1 MPALGSL
8 TQRLVAVGAAA
19 GIALMAS
26 VPLASGSGSAADPR
40 SPTVTPTTATVLED
54 GATGQPWSG
63 NEATGATA
71 TDTATVSVT
80 DGPVPTGTLTYT
92 FFTNGSCQGSGT
104 SETVTLVAGL
114 PPDATTTE
122 PLGAGA
128 YSYDAVYN
136 GDDNDSPSAVS
147 ACAPFTV
154 DPTPTHVTNV
164 VFSTQTGTAWSGTET
179 AGGKADDTA
188 ILSGAVPGFVP
199 TGTLTYSYFANGTC
213 GGTPVWTDTVNLT
226 ATGDIPNSNET
237 EALGA
242 GTYSFDALY
251 DGDQN
256 YAPSAV
262 SACDAFVVT
271 PITDLGPTLDP
282 SGSTVGSGNS
292 GGASGSPGGDAG
304 TQGESG
310 VATTGPTPAVATVS
324 PSDAASPTSVA
335 AVATTPAG
343 SEAKSALAWT
353 GANIGVTASIALGL
367 LVLGSMLV
375 AASRRRRDETG

>member
-40 SPTVTPTTATVLED
+40 SPTVTPTTATVLKD

-92 FFTNGSCQGSGT
+92 FFPNGSCQGSGT
-104 SETVTLVAGL
+104 PETVTLVAGV

-136 GDDNDSPSAVS
+136 GDGNDSPSAVS

-164 VFSTQTGTAWSGTET
+164 VFSTQTGTAWSGTKT
-179 AGGKADDTA
+179 AGAKADDTA
-188 ILSGAVPGFVP
+188 SLSGAVPGFVP
-199 TGTLTYSYFANGTC
+199 TGTVTYSYFANGT
-213 GGTPVWTDTVNLT
+213 
-226 ATGDIPNSNET
+226 
-237 EALGA
+237 
-242 GTYSFDALY
+242 
-251 DGDQN
+251 
-256 YAPSAV
+256 
-262 SACDAFVVT
+262 
-271 PITDLGPTLDP
+271 
-282 SGSTVGSGNS
+282 
-292 GGASGSPGGDAG
+292 
-304 TQGESG
+304 
-310 VATTGPTPAVATVS
+310 
-324 PSDAASPTSVA
+324 
-335 AVATTPAG
+335 
-343 SEAKSALAWT
+343 
-353 GANIGVTASIALGL
+353 
-367 LVLGSMLV
+367 
-375 AASRRRRDETG
+375 

>member
-1 MPALGSL
+1 MPAFGTR
-8 TQRLVAVGAAA
+8 TQRFVAFGAAA
-19 GIALMAS
+19 GVALIAS
-26 VPLASGSGSAADPR
+26 VPPVSGAASAADPR
-40 SPTVTPTTATVLED
+40 ARIVTPTTNTVLKD
-54 GATGQPWSG
+54 RATGQRWSG
-63 NEATGATA
+63 NETTGAA
-71 TDTATVSVT
+71 AYDTATVTGTAGV
-80 DGPVPTGTLTYT
+80 VPTGTVTYT
-92 FFTNGSCQGSGT
+92 FFHNGSCQGSGST
-104 SETVTLVAGL
+104 ETVTLADGV
-114 PPDATTTE
+114 PPDATSTE
-122 PLGAGA
+122 ALGAGG

-199 TGTLTYSYFANGTC
+199 TGTLTYSYFANRTC

-251 DGDQN
+251 NGDQN

-310 VATTGPTPAVATVS
+310 VATTGPTPAAATVS

-343 SEAKSALAWT
+343 PEAKSALAWT

>member
-19 GIALMAS
+19 GIAVMAS

-104 SETVTLVAGL
+104 SETVTLVAGV

-136 GDDNDSPSAVS
+136 GDGNDSPSAVS

-164 VFSTQTGTAWSGTET
+164 VFSTQTGTAWSGTKT
-179 AGGKADDTA
+179 AGAKADDTA
-188 ILSGAVPGFVP
+188 SLSGAVPGFVP

-242 GTYSFDALY
+242 GTYSFDTLY
-251 DGDQN
+251 NGDQN

-271 PITDLGPTLDP
+271 PITDLGPTFDP
-282 SGSTVGSGNS
+282 SGSTSGSGS
-292 GGASGSPGGDAG
+292 ADGSAG
-304 TQGESG
+304 TGGNAGTPSPSG
-310 VATTGPTPAVATVS
+310 AGATGSAPAVTFS
-324 PSDAASPTSVA
+324 SSDAASPTAVTAVA
-335 AVATTPAG
+335 ANPARPETT
-343 SEAKSALAWT
+343 SALALT
-353 GANIGVTASIALGL
+353 GASVGVTASIALGL
-367 LVLGSMLV
+367 LAAGCMLV
-375 AASRRRRDETG
+375 GLSRRRRDETG